1 VFLAI
6 ARSVDF
12 ALVSHGGRS
21 QIQEGGSMS
30 MPMMPSAALGVRRQQ
45 PSETK
50 AVERYL
56 CFGHFQVDLQRQEL
70 FKQGSRVRIPSKVF
84 QVLLALVERPGEIVT
99 REALRAR
106 LWPGGTFVNYDA
118 NVNTTVNK
126 LRLALGD
133 SPEKPRYVETIPRQG
148 YCFLGSVERGNELL
162 KTSGGLAIAA
172 AEAVDRLA
180 APQAASPIIA
190 KKIISSRFAPLFA
203 NGWGAAVLLCG
214 MLIGVG
220 IVLLMHRPS

>member
-1 VFLAI
+1 
-6 ARSVDF
+6 
-12 ALVSHGGRS
+12 
-21 QIQEGGSMS
+21 MS
-30 MPMMPSAALGVRRQQ
+30 MPTMPSSVLGAHRQQ
-45 PSETK
+45 LSETK
-50 AVERYL
+50 AAERYL
-56 CFGHFQVDLQRQEL
+56 CFGQFQVDLQREEL
-70 FKQGSRVRIPSKVF
+70 FKEGARVRIPSKVF

-99 REALRAR
+99 RDALRAR

-133 SPEKPRYVETIPRQG
+133 SPEKPMYVETIPRQG
-148 YCFLGSVERGNELL
+148 YCFLGTVERGNELL
-162 KTSGGLAIAA
+162 KLKTSGVLTIAA
-172 AEAVDRLA
+172 AGAVDGLA
-180 APQAASPIIA
+180 AQQAASPIIA
-190 KKIISSRFAPLFA
+190 KKIISSRFAPLFT

>member
-1 VFLAI
+1 
-6 ARSVDF
+6 
-12 ALVSHGGRS
+12 
-21 QIQEGGSMS
+21 MS
-30 MPMMPSAALGVRRQQ
+30 MPMPSSALSARTQEL
-45 PSETK
+45 SETK

-56 CFGHFQVDLQRQEL
+56 SFGQFQVDLQREEL
-70 FKQGSRVRIPSKVF
+70 FKEGSRVRIPSKVF

-106 LWPGGTFVNYDA
+106 LWPDNTFVNYDA

-133 SPEKPRYVETIPRQG
+133 SPEKPTYVETIPRQG
-148 YCFLGSVERGNELL
+148 YCFLGDVARGNELL
-162 KTSGGLAIAA
+162 KTRGVLTIAA
-172 AEAVDRLA
+172 LEAEDTVTAQ
-180 APQAASPIIA
+180 QAASPAIA
-190 KKIISSRFAPLFA
+190 KKIISGKFAALFT

-214 MLIGVG
+214 ILIGVA